1 MKKAGKTLLHPRRKS
16 RSNDFFGYSNKLRI
30 YI

>member
-1 MKKAGKTLLHPRRKS
+1 MKKAGQTLLHPRRKS
-16 RSNDFFGYSNKLRI
+16 RWNDLYGYSNKLRI